1 MKASFADARQSEPGH
16 GGRLRR
22 SSPAFGALVR
32 LVLVGPPGA
41 GKGTQA
47 QFVAA
52 HLAVPQISTG
62 DIFRANVSQGTPLGQ
77 EAKKFMDAGDL
88 VPDEVTIAMV
98 KDRLS
103 EKDTER
109 GFLLDGFPR
118 TVPQAEELD
127 RILAEMGNKLDVVLE
142 LVVDDD
148 EVVRRLSGRRT
159 CRNCGHN
166 WHVDF
171 DPPSKEGVCD
181 IDGGELFQRDDDQP
195 ETIRHRLEVYAEQ
208 TAPLIGYYAQQGIL
222 VGIDATGPVDDVTE
236 RASAALRPFARH

>member
-1 MKASFADARQSEPGH
+1 M
-16 GGRLRR
+16 
-22 SSPAFGALVR
+22 R

-52 HLAVPQISTG
+52 HLEVPQISTG
-62 DIFRANVSQGTPLGQ
+62 DIFRANVSQGTELGKQ
-77 EAKKFMDAGDL
+77 AKAYMDAGDL

-98 KDRLS
+98 RDRIG
-103 EKDTER
+103 EEDARK

-118 TVPQAEELD
+118 NVAQARTLD
-127 RILAEMGNKLDVVLE
+127 DLLLEMGTSLDVVLE

-159 CRNCGHN
+159 CRKCGHI

-171 DPPSKEGVCD
+171 DPPSTEGVCD
-181 IDGGELFQRDDDQP
+181 NCGGKLFQRDDDKP
-195 ETIRHRLEVYAEQ
+195 DTIRHRLEVYYEQ
-208 TAPLIGYYAQQGIL
+208 TAPLVGFYAEQGIL
-222 VGIDATGPVDDVTE
+222 VGIDAMGPVDDVTE
-236 RASAALRPFARH
+236 RAVASLRPFSRA